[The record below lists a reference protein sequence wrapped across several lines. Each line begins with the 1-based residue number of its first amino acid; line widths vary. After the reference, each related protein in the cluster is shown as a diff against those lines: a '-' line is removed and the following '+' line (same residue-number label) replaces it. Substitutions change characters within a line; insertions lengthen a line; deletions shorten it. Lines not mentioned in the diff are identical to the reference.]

1 MAPALGCSLEATL
14 PRLMH
19 AINEVGHIAGGLPL
33 LCQVSARCWQGR
45 WLWSATLSG
54 ASCCDA
60 PPLLQVYG
68 RAVSTLLPA
77 AGKVFS
83 HGSAP
88 AYSSLGSFLQAS
100 RHTVLHVSRHA
111 GSLPVVCFNTK
122 VRPGTGL

>member
-1 MAPALGCSLEATL
+1 MAPAPGSAALEATL

-19 AINEVGHIAGGLPL
+19 AIDEVGHIAGGLPL
-33 LCQVSARCWQGR
+33 LCQVCARCHCGGC
-45 WLWSATLSG
+45 SAALSG
-54 ASCCDA
+54 ALYCDA

-68 RAVSTLLPA
+68 RAASTLLPA

-88 AYSSLGSFLQAS
+88 AYTALAAFLHAS

-111 GSLPVVCFNTK
+111 RSLPVVCFNTK
-122 VRPGTGL
+122 VTPRAQ